1 MRFAGTGDVYV
12 GDYSDD
18 ELTGDGTMHYGL
30 TGDVY
35 TGMWLRGRVKHTH
48 THTHTNGVE
57 YVCYTYSW
65 TVVSWTRETDE
76 WAHMGCIRG
85 RVERGTQRRKWL
97 AAVGQRRCV

>member
-48 THTHTNGVE
+48 THTQMVWSMSAILTLGP
-57 YVCYTYSW
+57 
-65 TVVSWTRETDE
+65 
-76 WAHMGCIRG
+76 
-85 RVERGTQRRKWL
+85 
-97 AAVGQRRCV
+97 